1 MTSYDYIA
9 MAAILLIGV
18 PHGGLDGAVARRI
31 GWPMSPWGWITFHL
45 AYILIA
51 IFVMAIWWL
60 LPLTSLVAFLM
71 ISGLHFGASDVKY
84 IDEIGSKRWRWLP
97 LMAHGGLVPIA
108 IPGFQ
113 PEAVLPIFTILVG
126 EQSSVVLLETIEAL
140 SYYYIAVASAYLFLS
155 FKYTKW
161 RSSAANLVALLIL
174 AYSFS
179 PLVSFAIYFCL
190 WHSRSHY
197 AQIWKS
203 IALNDRP
210 RCVTETIVY
219 SICAWFVAIG
229 FYWYFQMTLNQGL
242 IEITFIGLAALTVPH
257 MLLVDLADSNS
268 NRFKL

>member
-31 GWPMSPWGWITFHL
+31 GWPMSSWGWITFHL
-45 AYILIA
+45 AYTLIA

-71 ISGLHFGASDVKY
+71 ISGLHFGASDIKH
-84 IDEIGSKRWRWLP
+84 IDEIGSKRWLP

-126 EQSSVVLLETIEAL
+126 EPSSAILLRTID
-140 SYYYIAVASAYLFLS
+140 SIFSYYIAIVIAYLLFS
-155 FKYTKW
+155 SKYNKW
-161 RSSAANLVALLIL
+161 RSCAANLVALLVL
-174 AYSFS
+174 AYWLP
-179 PLVSFAIYFCL
+179 PLISFAIYFCL

-197 AQIWKS
+197 ARIWRS
-203 IALNDRP
+203 IALSDRP
-210 RCVTETIVY
+210 RCITETIVY
-219 SICAWFVAIG
+219 SICAWFVAVG

>member
-1 MTSYDYIA
+1 
-9 MAAILLIGV
+9 
-18 PHGGLDGAVARRI
+18 
-31 GWPMSPWGWITFHL
+31 
-45 AYILIA
+45 
-51 IFVMAIWWL
+51 
-60 LPLTSLVAFLM
+60 
-71 ISGLHFGASDVKY
+71 
-84 IDEIGSKRWRWLP
+84 
-97 LMAHGGLVPIA
+97 LVPIA

-126 EQSSVVLLETIEAL
+126 EPSSAILLRTIDSLFLIYMA
-140 SYYYIAVASAYLFLS
+140 IVIAYLLFS
-155 FKYTKW
+155 FKYNKW
-161 RSSAANLVALLIL
+161 RSCAANLVALLVL
-174 AYSFS
+174 AYWLP
-179 PLVSFAIYFCL
+179 PLISFAIYFCL

-210 RCVTETIVY
+210 RCITETIVY

>member
-51 IFVMAIWWL
+51 IFVMAMWWL

-71 ISGLHFGASDVKY
+71 ISGLHFGASDIKH
-84 IDEIGSKRWRWLP
+84 IDEIGSKRWLP

-113 PEAVLPIFTILVG
+113 PEAVLPIFSILVG
-126 EQSSVVLLETIEAL
+126 EPSSSILLRTTDSIFLAYISVVI
-140 SYYYIAVASAYLFLS
+140 AYLLFS
-155 FKYTKW
+155 FKYNKW
-161 RSSAANLVALLIL
+161 RSCAASLVALLVL
-174 AYSFS
+174 AHSFS
-179 PLVSFAIYFCL
+179 PLISFAIYFCL

-197 AQIWKS
+197 ARIWKS
-203 IALNDRP
+203 IEPSDRP
-210 RCVTETIVY
+210 RCITETIVY
-219 SICAWFVAIG
+219 SICAWFVAVG
-229 FYWYFQMTLNQGL
+229 FYWYFQMALNQGL
-242 IEITFIGLAALTVPH
+242 VELTFIGLAALTVPH

>member
-31 GWPMSPWGWITFHL
+31 GWPMSSWGWITFHL

-51 IFVMAIWWL
+51 IFVMGIWWL

-71 ISGLHFGASDVKY
+71 ISGLHFGASDIKH
-84 IDEIGSKRWRWLP
+84 IDEIGSNRWLP
-97 LMAHGGLVPIA
+97 LMAHGGLIPIA

-113 PEAVLPIFTILVG
+113 PDAVLPIFNILVG
-126 EQSSVVLLETIEAL
+126 EQNSAMLLKTITPIFLA
-140 SYYYIAVASAYLFLS
+140 YIAVVTAYLLFS
-155 FKYTKW
+155 FKYAKW
-161 RSSAANLVALLIL
+161 RSCVANLLALLVL
-174 AYSFS
+174 TYSFS

-197 AQIWKS
+197 ARIWKS
-203 IALNDRP
+203 IALSHRP
-210 RCVTETIVY
+210 RCITETVVY
-219 SICAWFVAIG
+219 SICAWLAAVG

-242 IEITFIGLAALTVPH
+242 IEIIFIGLAALTVPH

-268 NRFKL
+268 NQFKL

>member
-18 PHGGLDGAVARRI
+18 PHGGLDGAVARRV
-31 GWPMSPWGWITFHL
+31 GWPVSPFGWITFHL
-45 AYILIA
+45 AYILTA
-51 IFVMAIWWL
+51 IFVIAIWWL
-60 LPLTSLVAFLM
+60 LPLASLAAFLM
-71 ISGLHFGASDVKY
+71 ISGLHFGASDIKH
-84 IDEIGSKRWRWLP
+84 IDEIGSKRWLP

-113 PEAVLPIFTILVG
+113 PGSVLPIFNILVG
-126 EQSSVVLLETIEAL
+126 EQSSPILLKTIDSIFL
-140 SYYYIAVASAYLFLS
+140 VYIAVVIAYLLFS
-155 FKYTKW
+155 FKYNKW
-161 RSSAANLVALLIL
+161 RSCAANLVALLVL

-179 PLVSFAIYFCL
+179 PLISFAIYFCL

-197 AQIWKS
+197 ARIWKS
-203 IALNDRP
+203 IGLSDRP
-210 RCVTETIVY
+210 RCVTEAIVY
-219 SICAWFVAIG
+219 SICAWFVAVG